1 MIFLFLRR
9 RSVELVDK
17 YQNFEIQVKIY
28 TNLDQFKARK
38 PVVTI
43 GTFDGV
49 HLGHQQVIAR
59 LQEFAKKHDGETVIF
74 TFHTHP
80 RLVTSPDENNLRLLT
95 TLDEK
100 INLFEKYGINHLIIY
115 TFDRQFSELS
125 YSDFVEKILVEKI
138 GTHCLVVG
146 YDHKFGKN
154 REGGFEYLK
163 NCADK
168 FNFNIERLDVL
179 QGDEENI
186 SSTKIRN
193 ALQNGEIEKAN
204 HYLGYEFTLH
214 GKVVSGKKLGRQLG
228 FPTANIEASDKYKII
243 PGYGVYAVR
252 IEINNFEYRG
262 MLNIGT
268 RPTFNNNAD
277 NRSIE
282 VNIFDFD
289 DDIYNQEIILKF
301 AGKIRDEQKF
311 ENVEGLVAQL
321 VKDKVTALSILRNK
335 FQITNNK

>member
-1 MIFLFLRR
+1 M
-9 RSVELVDK
+9 
-17 YQNFEIQVKIY
+17 
-28 TNLDQFKARK
+28 
-38 PVVTI
+38 VTI

-49 HLGHQQVIAR
+49 HLGHQKVILR

-80 RLVTSPDENNLRLLT
+80 RVITSPNENNLRLLT

-100 INLFEKYGINHLIIY
+100 IKLFEKYGIDHLIIY
-115 TFDRQFSELS
+115 TFDKSFSELS
-125 YSDFVEKILVEKI
+125 YSEFVEKLLVEKI

-154 REGGFEYLK
+154 REGGFDYLK
-163 NCADK
+163 KCAEK
-168 FNFNIERLDVL
+168 FKFEIERLDALLV
-179 QGDEENI
+179 EEDSV

-204 HYLGYEFTLH
+204 HYLGYQFTLNGTVVE
-214 GKVVSGKKLGRQLG
+214 GKQLGRKLG
-228 FPTANIEASDKYKII
+228 FPTANIETSDKNKII
-243 PGYGVYAVR
+243 PGYGVYAVKVKL
-252 IEINNFEYRG
+252 NGADYNG

-282 VNIFDFD
+282 VNIFDFEG
-289 DDIYNQEIILKF
+289 DIYGKEITLAF
-301 AGKIRDEQKF
+301 VGKIRDEQKF
-311 ENVEGLVAQL
+311 DNIEMLVNQL
-321 VKDKVTALSILRNK
+321 EKDKIEALLILA
-335 FQITNNK
+335 Q